1 MCFAATCR
9 DNAAAEDFRD
19 DLSGITG
26 TVHAI
31 VRELIRG
38 KALRMESAEAG
49 FIAKER
55 AAGHGHAAREEKF
68 DRRIEPENRNSG
80 GSQKFGATG
89 LGVRAAAE
97 SEDCGFLVLG
107 GAAESG
113 AELIRFD
120 LAKSRFA
127 EAFEKLWN
135 SESRG
140 LLDAVVEV
148 NETPRKLPR
157 EERANGCFA
166 GTHEA
171 CEAKYLDAR

>member
-1 MCFAATCR
+1 MQRERRSSTGESSQR
-9 DNAAAEDFRD
+9 
-19 DLSGITG
+19 TG
-26 TVHAI
+26 TPAVL
-31 VRELIRG
+31 E
-38 KALRMESAEAG
+38 
-49 FIAKER
+49 
-55 AAGHGHAAREEKF
+55 
-68 DRRIEPENRNSG
+68 
-80 GSQKFGATG
+80 KFGATG
-89 LGVRAAAE
+89 LGVRAAAK
-97 SEDCGFLVLG
+97 SQDGGFFVFG

-135 SESRG
+135 GESRG

-148 NETPRKLPR
+148 NETPRKLTR

-171 CEAKYLDAR
+171 GEANDLDAE